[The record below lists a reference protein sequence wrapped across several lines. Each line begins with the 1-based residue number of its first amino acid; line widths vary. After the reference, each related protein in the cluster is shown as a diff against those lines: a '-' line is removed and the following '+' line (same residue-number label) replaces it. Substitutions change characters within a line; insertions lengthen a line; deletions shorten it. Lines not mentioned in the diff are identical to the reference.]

1 MDLPFSVEMLK
12 HRAGALEQT
21 RLRCLCRECPLRS
34 KEEQE
39 EALAAKNNGPNAQ
52 AAINATSEIDNEDLL
67 RDGTDMTM
75 DEDAATL
82 NDAEN
87 EDPLPLPTNANDM
100 NDADEP
106 VRDFL
111 IDLWPHS
118 RPWRFMIATIYLVHK
133 LFHSPSLHPL
143 HSQAS
148 TSSWCTTS

>member
-52 AAINATSEIDNEDLL
+52 AAINAAGEIDNEDLL
-67 RDGTDMTM
+67 RDGTDMTV

-87 EDPLPLPTNANDM
+87 EDPLPLPTKANDM

-106 VRDFL
+106 ARSFL

-118 RPWRFMIATIYLVHK
+118 RPWRFMIATIYL
-133 LFHSPSLHPL
+133 HSFTFI
-143 HSQAS
+143 AS
-148 TSSWCTTS
+148 TSQSGYTNVSAASA